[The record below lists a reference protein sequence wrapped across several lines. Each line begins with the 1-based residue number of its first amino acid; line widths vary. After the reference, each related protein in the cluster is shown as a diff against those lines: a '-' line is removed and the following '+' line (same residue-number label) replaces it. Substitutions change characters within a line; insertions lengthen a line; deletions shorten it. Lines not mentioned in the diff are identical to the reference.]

1 MTLTSQDI
9 ENFKDLLSIEMGFI
23 NEREACELL
32 NITKRTL
39 CNYISSGRIPTNYYS
54 VGVGGNKFFDKKKL
68 MGLK

>member
-1 MTLTSQDI
+1 MAFKILQ
-9 ENFKDLLSIEMGFI
+9 FKDFKKNLDIDLMI

-39 CNYISSGRIPTNYYS
+39 CNYISSGRIPADYYS
-54 VGVGGNKFFDKKKL
+54 VGVGSNKFFDKKKL